1 MTDPRL
7 IRLRV
12 ELYAAAQTLKGEDLA
27 YFTDLIREIAVALGL
42 ELQPSEMAKIAG

>member
-12 ELYAAAQTLKGEDLA
+12 ELFTAAQTLKGEDLA
-27 YFTDLIREIAVALGL
+27 EFKKLIREITEIFDFNVTW
-42 ELQPSEMAKIAG
+42 PTDAGR